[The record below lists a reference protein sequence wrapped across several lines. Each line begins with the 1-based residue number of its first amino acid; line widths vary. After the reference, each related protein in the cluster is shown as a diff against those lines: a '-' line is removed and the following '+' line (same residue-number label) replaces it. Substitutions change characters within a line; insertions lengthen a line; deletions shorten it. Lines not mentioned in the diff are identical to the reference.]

1 MIVETFETAAIF
13 VCNSERDLWIW
24 SSPQIALSVAN
35 KDDVSFAAELSPGIV
50 TEELD
55 LHGSN

>member
-1 MIVETFETAAIF
+1 MVVDTFETAAIF

-35 KDDVSFAAELSPGIV
+35 KDDVSFAAELSAGIV
-50 TEELD
+50 TE
-55 LHGSN
+55 